1 MTPAVILLLFFQ
13 CCCVSGQLNF
23 SPLVNLALKVSVDEV
38 NKQSSRFNLHMPTSS
53 VVRQLTQVRDNT
65 YDILLNFKIKE
76 TVCRKNTRRTDRCHF
91 KQGRFANDPGI
102 SEVQA
107 YFSPFLLFLNSKE
120 LCWSLVRVDSMSA
133 APLGISCIA
142 NTGALGSS
150 SESSSEEVFFWGTR
164 RFPMRSF
171 S

>member
-91 KQGRFANDPGI
+91 KQGRFA
-102 SEVQA
+102 
-107 YFSPFLLFLNSKE
+107 E